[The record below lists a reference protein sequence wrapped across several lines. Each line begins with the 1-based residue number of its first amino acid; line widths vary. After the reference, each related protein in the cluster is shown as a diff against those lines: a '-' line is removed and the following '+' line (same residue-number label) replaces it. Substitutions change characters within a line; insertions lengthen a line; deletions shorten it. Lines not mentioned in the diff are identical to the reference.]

1 MREAS
6 AEEFGDHEAVKVE
19 RGFGEQGEDLEEVGE
34 GGGVPDQRHGLVRQR
49 SNMEWSCVMPW
60 RPWDDA

>member
-49 SNMEWSCVMPW
+49 SNMEWSSV
-60 RPWDDA
+60 